1 MRNANRAEQVEIET
15 SGFAPSGRRPK
26 ADDPIEEVI
35 GEICGDRR
43 LRRRY
48 DIDLRVQ
55 YKVMRRDHV
64 AQTGSGKTVNL
75 SGAGIA
81 CEFDQ
86 ALKPGSAVEL
96 AIAWPV
102 LLNSNCPLK
111 LVVTGRVIRSE
122 DGLTAVRMDKYEFRT
137 QGLKT
142 MHAFAGMGHVM

>member
-1 MRNANRAEQVEIET
+1 MRNANRAEQVEIDI
-15 SGFAPSGRRPK
+15 SGFASSGRRQK

-96 AIAWPV
+96 AIAWPA

-122 DGLTAVRMDKYEFRT
+122 DGLIAVRMDKYEFRT